1 VIKVELN
8 SVALSGGVNHLIFM
22 KLDSWIKVNG

>member
-22 KLDSWIKVNG
+22 KLDS